1 MNRFYEPAAL
11 MALAP
16 TAAPGSGAVI
26 IEVISSRETSS
37 PGNESFSYFFFHD
50 ETSSGVIAAKSPI

>member
-50 ETSSGVIAAKSPI
+50 AISSGVIAAMI